1 MDYFKLGRRASTKRN
16 TTLIGMMVG
25 ALSIGITAQAQTIC
39 AFDLGGASGA
49 NFAIAKDYVLAA
61 KKWNMQLVLKA
72 YGDEELALQD
82 FKNNQCDALF
92 ATSFVT
98 RQFNSYTGSINAIGA
113 IPSNVIARNL
123 LTLMGN
129 PRLAADMVEGEYEA
143 AGMIPIGSAYL
154 VVKDR
159 TINTLAKIEGKRLG
173 ILKVDSVQKR
183 MASKVGA
190 KPVEMTIN
198 NAGQKFKAGDIDI
211 LPSPSFG
218 FSALEVYRSMGP
230 DGGIARFPLSFM
242 TGNLIIKPA
251 NFPTGFGQRS
261 RSWFAEQTPRFMT
274 QVNKYDSS
282 VPEKLW
288 FDISAQ
294 DQVGYLKILRQ
305 MRIEFVHNKT
315 YNPRMMNL
323 LKKLRCQQDPR
334 NYECS
339 LKDE

>member
-1 MDYFKLGRRASTKRN
+1 MNYLQSGHRGSVLRN
-16 TTLIGMMVG
+16 TMLIGMMAVTIGVG
-25 ALSIGITAQAQTIC
+25 VNVQAQTIC
-39 AFDLGGASGA
+39 TFDLGGASGP

-61 KKWNMQLVLKA
+61 KNWNIQLVLKA
-72 YGDEELALQD
+72 YGDEDLAVQD
-82 FKNNQCDALF
+82 FKNNQCDGLF

-129 PRLAADMVEGEYEA
+129 PKLAPDMQEGDYEA
-143 AGMIPIGSAYL
+143 AGLIPIGSAYL
-154 VVKDR
+154 VTKDR
-159 TINTLAKIEGKRLG
+159 SINTLAKIEGKRLG
-173 ILKVDSVQKR
+173 VLKIDTVQKR
-183 MASKVGA
+183 MAAKVGA

-198 NAGQKFKAGDIDI
+198 SAGKKFKEGEIDI
-211 LPSPSFG
+211 LPSPAFG
-218 FSALEVYRSMGP
+218 FSALEVYKSMGP
-230 DGGIARFPLSFM
+230 NGGIARFPLSFM

-251 NFPTGFGQRS
+251 NFPAGFGQRS
-261 RSWFAEQTPRFMT
+261 RSWFATQIPRFMN
-274 QVNKYDSS
+274 QVNKYDNS
-282 VPEKLW
+282 VPPKLW
-288 FDISAQ
+288 FDISTE

-315 YNPRMMNL
+315 YNPKMMNL
-323 LKKLRCQQDPR
+323 LKKLRCQQDPS